1 MESIMVSFTKIV
13 VVIIGFLFGGLY
25 SAYGQD
31 QENYLVSNNRSDSY
45 VSIESNKSLDDF
57 MQQRIAIDEVDT
69 PFSQVLLKIAEKGNL
84 RLVYQNKDLPDK
96 LITFSSEN
104 ISVKDALK
112 QLLLKEKSISIYTS
126 SSGQVVITSKDD
138 VIEETDLDKVL
149 IVGDIR
155 GSVTDSETGE
165 TLLGA
170 NIFIIELQ
178 RGTTTDSE
186 GNFEIT
192 DIEDGTY
199 NIRISF
205 LGYKS
210 VEREIVVR
218 DGQTTS
224 LNISMEPDLMGLEDV
239 VVTGVA
245 TSVQRRNLANAVE
258 SVDGDFLNRSP
269 AQSIE
274 QGLQGKITG
283 ANIQRNSGAPGGGM
297 QINLRGVS
305 SINADA
311 QPLYVVDGIILSN
324 EAISG
329 GMGGITEQSGGGNDP
344 AQDNMV
350 NRVADINPNDIEN
363 IEVLKG
369 ASASAIYGSRASN
382 GVIIITTKRG
392 REGKPQINFSQRFGI
407 FDLSNTIGSRNFSSE
422 QAAVDAF
429 GSVAADHFVQG
440 QTYDNEAA
448 IADRNDIS
456 TESSFSLSGGN
467 EGTKY
472 FVSALVKDDKG
483 IIANT
488 GYQKQSFRANI
499 NQEISSK
506 IDLDFTSNL
515 VHSIASRG
523 LTNNDN
529 TGTSFWMVFPKT
541 PNFFDLAST
550 NGEFPE
556 NPFINSNPLQTAAY
570 LNNDEDVWR
579 FISSAKLTYNITASA
594 NSNLKL
600 VSDFGV
606 DRFQQENEIFS
617 PPVLQYEP
625 NDGLPGTLI
634 KGNASN
640 LNINSSINL
649 IHSFEPK
656 SKSFIMTTSVGAQ
669 YQNRDLQVQ
678 RITSQDLIAGQRKSD
693 AATVI
698 DIYDQRSKVIDLG
711 LYLQEEMQLLDGKML
726 VTFGARADQSS
737 NAGDPNKFFFYPKA
751 STSYRFADVAPG
763 LLDEIKIRAA
773 LGYSG
778 NQPLYGQ
785 KFTPLSGA
793 QNIEGNAGLT
803 VGGIAG
809 DPNIEPERQ
818 REIEMGFDAVL
829 FNEKANLEFTIYQQ
843 NITNLL
849 LERELSPSQGFQTQF
864 FNGGELQVQGIE
876 VGLTFLPIETK
887 DMNWQVRTNFYSNRS
902 EIVDLPVP
910 GFQAGGFGASL
921 GMFRVEEGKS
931 ATSIWANE
939 GGELTQLGDANP
951 DFRVSLMNDIGWKQF
966 NLYFLWDWQQGSEVI
981 NLTKLLYDLA
991 QNSSD
996 WDTAGQSRISEFGF
1010 NTSPYIEDAT
1020 FLKLREVSLTYNLN
1034 PEFMQQLWSGF
1045 RYVTLRATG
1054 RDLLT
1059 FTEYSGLDPEVSN
1072 FGNQQIGR
1080 NVDVAP
1086 FPPSRSFWFSIELG
1100 L

>member
-1 MESIMVSFTKIV
+1 MESIMVSLKNQIV
-13 VVIIGFLFGGLY
+13 VISVFLLGGLF
-25 SAYGQD
+25 SAYGQ
-31 QENYLVSNNRSDSY
+31 ERGNYFVSINKSDSY
-45 VSIESNKSLDDF
+45 VTMGSNGSIVDK
-57 MQQRIAIDEVDT
+57 MQMRISIDAVNQSFT
-69 PFSQVLLKIAEKGNL
+69 KVLLMISEKGGL
-84 RLVYQNKDLPDK
+84 RLAYQKNDLPDK
-96 LITFSSEN
+96 KFTLSNEN
-104 ISVKDALK
+104 ISVLDALK
-112 QLLLKEKSISIYTS
+112 ELSSLDRTINIYAST
-126 SSGQVVITSKDD
+126 SGQVVIAKKGEI
-138 VIEETDLDKVL
+138 IEEPYLNKV
-149 IVGDIR
+149 IIDGDIR
-155 GSVTDSETGE
+155 GSVTDSDTGE
-165 TLLGA
+165 KLLGA
-170 NIFIIELQ
+170 NIFIVELQ
-178 RGTTTDSE
+178 RGTTTDVE

-192 DIEDGTY
+192 DIEAGTY
-199 NIRISF
+199 NIRISY

-210 VEREIVVR
+210 IFREIVVR
-218 DGQTTS
+218 DGQTTT
-224 LNISMEPDLMGLEDV
+224 LNINMEADLMGLENV

-245 TSVQRRNLANAVE
+245 TSVKRRNLANAVE
-258 SVDGDFLNRSP
+258 SVDAEDLNRTPS
-269 AQSIE
+269 QSIE

-283 ANIQRNSGAPGGGM
+283 ANIQSNSGAPGGGM

-311 QPLYVVDGIILSN
+311 QPLYVVDGVILSN
-324 EAISG
+324 AAVSG
-329 GMGGITEQSGGGNDP
+329 GMGNITEQSGGGNDP

-382 GVIIITTKRG
+382 GVIVITTKRG
-392 REGKPQINFSQRFGI
+392 TLGKPQINFSQRLGV
-407 FDLSNTIGSRNFSSE
+407 FDLSNTIGSRKFNSE
-422 QAAVDAF
+422 QEAVDAF

-448 IADRNDIS
+448 IANRNDIS
-456 TESSFSLSGGN
+456 TESTFSLSGGN

-472 FVSALVKDDKG
+472 FISALVKDDKG

-499 NQEISSK
+499 NQEISQK
-506 IDLDFTSNL
+506 IDIDFTSNL

-523 LTNNDN
+523 LSNNDN

-541 PNFFDLAST
+541 PNFFDLSA
-550 NGEFPE
+550 NDGVFPD

-570 LNNDEDVWR
+570 LSNDENVWR
-579 FISSAKLTYNITASA
+579 FISSAQLTYNITATA
-594 NSNLKL
+594 NSNLKM
-600 VSDFGV
+600 VADFGV

-617 PPVLQYEP
+617 PPILQYEP

-640 LNINSSINL
+640 LNINSSVNL

-656 SKSFIMTTSVGAQ
+656 SRDFIMTTSVGAQ
-669 YQNRDLQVQ
+669 YQNRDLQVE
-678 RITSQDLIAGQRKSD
+678 RITSQDLIAGQQKSD

-698 DIYDQRSKVIDLG
+698 DVYDQRTKVIDLG
-711 LYLQEEMQLLDGKML
+711 LYLQEEMQLFDERML
-726 VTFGARADQSS
+726 VTVGARADQSS
-737 NAGDPNKFFFYPKA
+737 NAGNPDKLFFYPKA
-751 STSYRFADVAPG
+751 SASYRFADAVPG
-763 LLDEIKIRAA
+763 LLDEIKFRAA

-818 REIEMGFDAVL
+818 REIELGFDAVL
-829 FNEKANLEFTIYQQ
+829 FDEKANLEFTLYQQ

-864 FNGGELQVQGIE
+864 FNGGELQVQGVE
-876 VGLTFLPIETK
+876 VGLTYIPINTQ
-887 DMNWQVRTNFYSNRS
+887 DVNWQVRTSFYKNRS

-951 DFRVSLMNDIGWKQF
+951 DFRVSLMNDLGWKQF
-966 NLYFLWDWQQGSEVI
+966 NLYFLWDWQEGSEII

-996 WDTAGQSRISEFGF
+996 WNTAGQARISEFGF

-1020 FLKLREVSLTYNLN
+1020 FLKLREVSLTYNLE
-1034 PEFMQQLWSGF
+1034 PDFLQQLWSGF
-1045 RYVTLRATG
+1045 RYVTLQVTG

-1086 FPPSRSFWFSIELG
+1086 FPPSRSFWFSVDIG

>member
-1 MESIMVSFTKIV
+1 MGNLKLYFLV
-13 VVIIGFLFGGLY
+13 VFGVIAMGY
-25 SAYGQD
+25 MTAYGQGKD
-31 QENYLVSNNRSDSY
+31 TYFVSLENTGVQVNHLNR
-45 VSIESNKSLDDF
+45 N
-57 MQQRIAIDEVDT
+57 IAIHSVDQ
-69 PFSQVLLKIAEKGNL
+69 PFHVVLSEIARKANL
-84 RLVYQNKDLPDK
+84 RLAYQEKDLPDTK
-96 LITFSSEN
+96 VTISSDN
-104 ISVKDALK
+104 ISVMDALK
-112 QLLLKEKSISIYTS
+112 QLLFASERIHIYAS
-126 SSGQVVITSKDD
+126 PSGQAVIVSREMELD
-138 VIEETDLDKVL
+138 VANMQQIVIDGNIRGRITDAETD
-149 IVGDIR
+149 
-155 GSVTDSETGE
+155 E
-165 TLLGA
+165 TLPAA
-170 NIFIIELQ
+170 NVYIEELQ
-178 RGTTTDSE
+178 RGTTTDSNGE
-186 GNFEIT
+186 FEI
-192 DIEDGTY
+192 IGVRAGTY
-199 NIRISF
+199 TLRVSF
-205 LGYKS
+205 VGYKS
-210 VEREIVVR
+210 VVREIVVQ
-218 DGQTTS
+218 DGETTRLDIS
-224 LNISMEPDLMGLEDV
+224 LEADLMGLENV

-245 TSVQRRNLANAVE
+245 TTVKRRNLANAVE
-258 SVDGDFLNRSP
+258 SVDGDALNRAP
-269 AQSIE
+269 AQSVE

-283 ANIQRNSGAPGGGM
+283 ANIQRNSGAPGGGI
-297 QINLRGVS
+297 QVNLRGVS

-311 QPLYVVDGIILSN
+311 QPLYVVDGVILSN
-324 EAISG
+324 EAVSG
-329 GMGGITEQSGGGNDP
+329 GMGKITEQSGGDNDP

-392 REGKPQINFSQRFGI
+392 SEGKPQINFSQRVGF
-407 FDLSNTIGSRNFSSE
+407 FDLSNTIGSRVFSSE
-422 QAAVDAF
+422 QEAVDAF
-429 GSVAADHFVQG
+429 GPVAADHFVSG
-440 QTYDNEAA
+440 QTFNNEAA
-448 IADRNDIS
+448 IANRNDVS
-456 TESSFSLSGGN
+456 TESTFSLSGGN
-467 EGTKY
+467 EGTQY

-488 GYQKQSFRANI
+488 GYQKQSFRANL

-523 LTNNDN
+523 LSNNDN

-541 PNFFDLAST
+541 PNFFDLSAR
-550 NGEFPE
+550 NGAFPD
-556 NPFINSNPLQTAAY
+556 NPFISSNPLQTAAF
-570 LNNDEDVWR
+570 LKNDEDVWR
-579 FISSAKLTYNITASA
+579 FISSAKLTYNISNSAS
-594 NSNLKL
+594 SNLRL
-600 VSDFGV
+600 VADFGV
-606 DRFQQENEIFS
+606 DRFQQKNEIFS
-617 PPVLQYEP
+617 PPILQYEP

-640 LNINSSINL
+640 LNLNSSVNL

-656 SKSFIMTTSVGAQ
+656 SGDFMFTTSVGAQ
-669 YQNRDLQVQ
+669 YQNRDLRVE
-678 RITSQDLIAGQRKSD
+678 RTTSQDLIAGQQKSD

-698 DIYDQRSKVIDLG
+698 SVYDQRTKVVDLG
-711 LYLQEEMQLLDGKML
+711 LYLQEEVQLLDERML

-737 NAGDPNKFFFYPKA
+737 NAGDPDKFFFYPKA
-751 STSYRFADVAPG
+751 SASYRFDNVAPG
-763 LLDEIKIRAA
+763 LLDEIKFRAA

-785 KFTPLSGA
+785 KFTPLSGDK
-793 QNIEGNAGLT
+793 NIEGNAGLT

-818 REIEMGFDAVL
+818 REIEAGFDAVL
-829 FNEKANLEFTIYQQ
+829 LNEKVNLEFTLYQQ

-864 FNGGELQVQGIE
+864 FNGGELQVQGVE
-876 VGLTFLPIETK
+876 LGLTVLPVNTEDIS
-887 DMNWQVRTNFYSNRS
+887 WQVRTNFYSNRS

-931 ATSIWANE
+931 ATKIWANE
-939 GGELTQLGDANP
+939 GGELSPLGDANP
-951 DFRVSLMNDIGWKQF
+951 DFRISLMNDLGWKQF
-966 NLYFLWDWQQGSEVI
+966 NLYFLWDWQQGSDII

-996 WDTAGQSRISEFGF
+996 WNTAGQTRISEFGF

-1020 FLKLREVSLTYNLN
+1020 FLKLREVSLAYNVEPDFL
-1034 PEFMQQLWSGF
+1034 QQLWSGF
-1045 RYVTLRATG
+1045 RYITVSVTG

-1059 FTEYSGLDPEVSN
+1059 FTKYSGLDPEVSN

-1086 FPPSRSFWFSIELG
+1086 FPPSRSYWFSIELG